1 MTIQLDTITH
11 CAIDMA
17 RGSYAEKCPDLL
29 LLDSDEESSYYDSD
43 SDSSSAEECTETER
57 RVSFAT
63 KLVTQVKT
71 RPRTSMIE
79 KKQLFYTSDEYD
91 R

>member
-1 MTIQLDTITH
+1 MTIQLDTITY
-11 CAIDMA
+11 CAIQ
-17 RGSYAEKCPDLL
+17 RGTYAEKCPDLIS
-29 LLDSDEESSYYDSD
+29 LDSDGEESSYYDSD
-43 SDSSSAEECTETER
+43 TDSDDDGCTER

-71 RPRTSMIE
+71 RPRTSLIE
-79 KKQLFYTSDEYD
+79 RKQLFYTSDEYD

>member
-1 MTIQLDTITH
+1 MTIQLDTITY
-11 CAIDMA
+11 CAIQ
-17 RGSYAEKCPDLL
+17 RGTYAEKCPDLIL
-29 LLDSDEESSYYDSD
+29 ISLDSDGEESSYYDSD
-43 SDSSSAEECTETER
+43 TDSDDDGCTER

-71 RPRTSMIE
+71 RPRTSLIE
-79 KKQLFYTSDEYD
+79 RKQLFYTSDEYD